1 MDHAITRE
9 RERLDLDQRRLPDR
23 QEADVAVRDIGLLIE
38 GDRMVPSIGVLIVP
52 VRRLALS
59 IPAF

>member
-1 MDHAITRE
+1 MDHAITLE
-9 RERLDLDQRRLPDR
+9 RERLDLDQRRPPDR
-23 QEADVAVRDIGLLIE
+23 QEADVAVRDIGLLSE